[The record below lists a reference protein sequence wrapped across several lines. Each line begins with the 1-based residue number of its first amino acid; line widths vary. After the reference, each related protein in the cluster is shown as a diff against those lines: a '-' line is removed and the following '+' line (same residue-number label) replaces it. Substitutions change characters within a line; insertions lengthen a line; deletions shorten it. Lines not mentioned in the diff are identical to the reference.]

1 MNYYSPTEFL
11 KAAELGEVSMI
22 DAEHIV
28 SLLPQA
34 REQTI
39 AAGYY
44 EPFHDIIRE
53 VCGHFETTPEKVL
66 SNANSERERFVRMTV
81 SRIFVDMGLSVYQS
95 AKLLNKQ
102 FVSVQGYMRKFENE
116 KITNKFYRSYWY
128 SIQKKC

>member
-34 REQTI
+34 REQII

-44 EPFHDIIRE
+44 NPFHDIINE

-66 SNANSERERFVRMTV
+66 SSANSERERFVRMTV
-81 SRIFVDMGLSVYQS
+81 SKIFADMGLSVYQS
-95 AKLLNKQ
+95 AYLLKKKY
-102 FVSVQGYMRKFENE
+102 FSVQTYLRNFENE
-116 KITNKFYRSYWY
+116 KLTNKYYRIYWY
-128 SIQKKC
+128 SIQNKC